1 MNTFDYGRHA
11 SGFRR
16 PGPDE
21 LPHGFMPRLVL
32 WLIVLAVCVIWLL
45 SHDGCAHPLG
55 NGLAALVGLGFV
67 PLRLVCL
74 FTADALDDDE

>member
-1 MNTFDYGRHA
+1 MNKRRYGRHF
-11 SGFRR
+11 SGYRR
-16 PGPDE
+16 PEPDE
-21 LPHGFMPRLVL
+21 YERRLARRTLV
-32 WLIVLAVCVIWLL
+32 WLLVLAVCVVWLL

-74 FTADALDDDE
+74 FTADALPDSD